1 MPSGTVEVGRLEIR
15 GAQVR
20 FKNKA
25 TLEASDRNLATLVK
39 VLVRVTPTPESRIF
53 ADFVFPGEIFRV
65 FQESALVN
73 YKEFLP
79 KVEFSGIDNFR
90 ALVRYA
96 TQALPSDGGD
106 LATLEFASRN
116 APAERFFTKDEMTA
130 YETAIVAGSAPPARA
145 PAQADATAPLPPDGE
160 AARKAAAEQAWKRFA
175 VELAAEKQ
183 KEPGKEPVI
192 AGAALAS
199 LGAALILGS
208 LIALTKT
215 RHLPENAP
223 NVFPFIA
230 LGAILGM
237 AFVILGL
244 IYLRRTGRR

>member
-1 MPSGTVEVGRLEIR
+1 MEVGRLEIR

-65 FQESALVN
+65 FQEAALVN

-90 ALVRYA
+90 ALVRYT
-96 TQALPSDGGD
+96 TQALPPEAGD
-106 LATLEFASRN
+106 LATFEFASRK
-116 APAERFFTKDEMTA
+116 APAERFFTKDEMAA
-130 YETAIVAGSAPPARA
+130 YEAAIVAGSAPPARA
-145 PAQADATAPLPPDGE
+145 PAQADAAVPLQPADD

-175 VELAAEKQ
+175 IELAAEKQ
-183 KEPGKEPVI
+183 KEPRNEPAI
-192 AGAALAS
+192 AGAALAA

-208 LIALTKT
+208 LIALTKS
-215 RHLPENAP
+215 RQLPENAP
-223 NVFPFIA
+223 NVLPFIA

-244 IYLRRTGRR
+244 VYLRRTGRR